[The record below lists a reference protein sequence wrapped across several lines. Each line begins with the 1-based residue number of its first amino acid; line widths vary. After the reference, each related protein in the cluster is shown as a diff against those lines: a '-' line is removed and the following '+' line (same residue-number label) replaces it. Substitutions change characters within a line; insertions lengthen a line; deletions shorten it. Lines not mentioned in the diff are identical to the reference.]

1 MKVIL
6 TIEVPDDF
14 KKGDGWNCP
23 YSRDIA
29 IGGSNFTKMIEVTR
43 SCYLT
48 TNHCNVDNC
57 PLEIQDEFTELEQKC
72 LKHIGELIV
81 ENATLKE
88 NNQ

>member
-29 IGGSNFTKMIEVTR
+29 IGGSNFTKW
-43 SCYLT
+43 
-48 TNHCNVDNC
+48 
-57 PLEIQDEFTELEQKC
+57 
-72 LKHIGELIV
+72 
-81 ENATLKE
+81 
-88 NNQ
+88 